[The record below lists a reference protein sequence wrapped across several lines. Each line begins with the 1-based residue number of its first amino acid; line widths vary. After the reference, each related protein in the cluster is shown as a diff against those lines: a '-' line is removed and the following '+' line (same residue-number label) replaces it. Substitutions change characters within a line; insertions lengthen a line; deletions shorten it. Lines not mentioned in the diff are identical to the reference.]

1 MEYELYT
8 SRYPFERTKS
18 KRGKGVGELE
28 KRDALS
34 NSVNTKLL
42 EVGKNGQ
49 GLENCIHFDLDG
61 AGRYGLYHFIRET
74 LGNRL
79 MLVQL
84 W

>member
-1 MEYELYT
+1 MKCTLLAIHLNAQSLEE
-8 SRYPFERTKS
+8 ER
-18 KRGKGVGELE
+18 GVGKLE

-42 EVGKNGQ
+42 ELGKNGQ
-49 GLENCIHFDLDG
+49 GLENCIHFDLDC
-61 AGRYGLYHFIRET
+61 AGRYGLYHIIRET

-84 W
+84 L